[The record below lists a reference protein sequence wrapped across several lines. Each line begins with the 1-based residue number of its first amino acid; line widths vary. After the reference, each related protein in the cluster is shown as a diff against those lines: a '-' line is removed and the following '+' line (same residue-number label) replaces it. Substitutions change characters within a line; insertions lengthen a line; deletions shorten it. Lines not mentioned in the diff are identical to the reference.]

1 MENNKMNWEGTLS
14 SVKRQ
19 EVPPF
24 LFTRIEARIDTLK
37 KGYFTPALSKALL
50 FGVICLITVN
60 AFTFISN
67 PLKKNDT
74 EVLIKSF
81 GVITSEN
88 IYEQP

>member
-1 MENNKMNWEGTLS
+1 MENNKMNWEDTLS
-14 SVKRQ
+14 TIQRK

-37 KGYFTPALSKALL
+37 KGYYTPVLSKALL
-50 FGVICLITVN
+50 FGMICLITVN

-67 PLKKNDT
+67 PLKKNDA